1 MIIIFVSNLN
11 AEYSNSICLQQWC
24 RMGAYTAVG
33 NEFTNDSAKIS
44 LTVEG
49 LYSDKY
55 GGNYVTTIKLAGNI
69 ENDGFLNKEP
79 IFIQENGNNCIW
91 KQDNGM
97 WWIGNCDEIGN
108 NNGFAF
114 MNNCDCPWPRRF
126 TDDNSGS
133 CVKCTWTKAS

>member
-1 MIIIFVSNLN
+1 MEII
-11 AEYSNSICLQQWC
+11 SIISFSKC
-24 RMGAYTAVG
+24 VG
-33 NEFTNDSAKIS
+33 NEFTNESAKIS

-69 ENDGFLNKEP
+69 ENDGFINKEP

-108 NNGFAF
+108 KNGFAF
-114 MNNCDCPWPRRF
+114 MNDCDCPWPR
-126 TDDNSGS
+126 
-133 CVKCTWTKAS
+133 